1 MTNPQDLKTIGL
13 TPFSYHG
20 NQPLFR
26 INGGVPVIQAL
37 SHASDLLH
45 IAKLLASDAAMVRDT
60 DRHAW
65 ASHFLQEMSKAI
77 IDDVA
82 KVLDAP
88 GNNKASNVA
97 S

>member
-13 TPFSYHG
+13 THFSFHA
-20 NQPLFR
+20 NEPLFR
-26 INGGVPVIQAL
+26 INAGVPVIQAL

-45 IAKLLASDAAMVRDT
+45 VAKLLASDAAMVRDT

-65 ASHFLQEMSKAI
+65 ASHYLQDMSKAI
-77 IDDVA
+77 IDDVV

-88 GNNKASNVA
+88 CNNRANNVVP
-97 S
+97 

>member
-13 TPFSYHG
+13 TPFSYHD
-20 NQPLFR
+20 NEPLFH
-26 INGGVPVIQAL
+26 ISAGVPVIRAL

-45 IAKLLASDAAMVRDT
+45 IAKHLASDAAMVRGS

-77 IDDVA
+77 VDDVV
-82 KVLDAP
+82 KVLEAP
-88 GNNKASNVA
+88 MNNRNE
-97 S
+97 

>member
-13 TPFSYHG
+13 TPFSYHD

-26 INGGVPVIQAL
+26 INRDVPIIRAL
-37 SHASDLLH
+37 HHASDLLH
-45 IAKLLASDAAMVRDT
+45 ISKLLASDAAMIRDS

>member
-13 TPFSYHG
+13 TPFSYHA
-20 NQPLFR
+20 NEPLFR
-26 INGGVPVIQAL
+26 ISAGVPVVQAL
-37 SHASDLLH
+37 YHASDLLH
-45 IAKLLASDAAMVRDT
+45 VSKLLASDAAMVRDS

-77 IDDVA
+77 IDDVV

-88 GNNKASNVA
+88 MNNRSQ
-97 S
+97 

>member
-1 MTNPQDLKTIGL
+1 LRILPPQ
-13 TPFSYHG
+13 
-20 NQPLFR
+20 
-26 INGGVPVIQAL
+26 
-37 SHASDLLH
+37 
-45 IAKLLASDAAMVRDT
+45 VRDV

-88 GNNKASNVA
+88 GNNRSQ
-97 S
+97 